1 MEEKEIWRSLPTAIG
16 VERADLLLE
25 LSQRATYRNSCEE
38 ALALAEEARDHL
50 LKAGA
55 DETLLVRAYVA
66 ESYAL
71 ASLNR
76 KVEAANVL
84 GKVVEV
90 SRRDS
95 DPFID
100 DHLRTQALWYSD
112 MKDWQSALNCQLE
125 AIRVNEI
132 DGDQQWLAR
141 SYFLAGNC
149 YFQMKDFPLAIDY
162 YKKARAIYK
171 QLKNVTEVGSCD
183 IWIGEAYATLGNGEL
198 ALTYSN
204 QALDVSRLLCRTP
217 WIVLSLIVKGK
228 AQSLLAEFEMAESTL
243 EEAHYLLVN
252 DSSNQWDLIIEIKSE
267 LVNIYRQTNRFGL
280 ADEVEARIATIR
292 EILE

>member
-1 MEEKEIWRSLPTAIG
+1 
-16 VERADLLLE
+16 
-25 LSQRATYRNSCEE
+25 
-38 ALALAEEARDHL
+38 
-50 LKAGA
+50 
-55 DETLLVRAYVA
+55 VRAYIA

-71 ASLNR
+71 ASLDR
-76 KVEAANVL
+76 KIEAARVL
-84 GKVVEV
+84 GKVVDL

-112 MKDWQSALNCQLE
+112 MKDWQAALDCQLE

-132 DGDQQWLAR
+132 DGDQKWLAR

-149 YFQMKDFPLAIDY
+149 YFQMKEFSLAIDY
-162 YKKARAIYK
+162 YKRARTIYK
-171 QLKNVTEVGSCD
+171 REKDVTEVGSCD
-183 IWIGEAYATLGNGEL
+183 IWIGESYATLGNGEL

-204 QALDVSRLLCRTP
+204 QALDVARLLSRTP

-228 AQSLLAEFEMAESTL
+228 AESLLAEFDKAESSL

-252 DSSNQWDLIIEIKSE
+252 DSSNQWDLIVEIKSE
-267 LVNIYRQTNRFGL
+267 LVSIYRQTNRLGL
-280 ADEVEARIATIR
+280 AEEVEARIATIR

>member
-1 MEEKEIWRSLPTAIG
+1 MWRSLPNAIG

-25 LSQRATYRNSCEE
+25 LSQRATFRNSCEE
-38 ALALAEEARDHL
+38 ALTLAEEARDAL

-55 DETLLVRAYVA
+55 DETLMVRAYIA

-71 ASLNR
+71 ASLGR
-76 KVEAANVL
+76 KIEAARVL
-84 GKVVEV
+84 GRVVDV
-90 SRRDS
+90 SRKDS

-112 MKDWQSALNCQLE
+112 MKDWQAALGCQLE

-149 YFQMKDFPLAIDY
+149 YFQVDDFTLAIDY
-162 YKKARAIYK
+162 YKRARVIYK
-171 QLKNVTEVGSCD
+171 RDKNVTEVGSCD
-183 IWIGEAYATLGNGEL
+183 IWIGEAYTSLGNGEL

-204 QALDVSRLLCRTP
+204 QALDVAKLMNKTP

-228 AQSLLAEFEMAESTL
+228 AQSMLTDFDKAESSL
-243 EEAHYLLVN
+243 EEAHYLLMY
-252 DSSNQWDLIIEIKSE
+252 DSPNHWDLIIEIKSE
-267 LVNIYRQTNRFGL
+267 LAKIYRQTDRSGL